1 MNEPRAN
8 TVEMSNLIQQSA
20 ETSLSNPTVTTAEI
34 DNVDVRIVDPRRPQQ
49 QQQQQSVPGR
59 PGNST
64 NQAQQ
69 QADDEDEDDEVV
81 LKYGAEHVVKL
92 FVPVTVC
99 LFFVICSLSFVKSYQ
114 ESGGATL

>member
-20 ETSLSNPTVTTAEI
+20 ETSLSNPAVTAAEI

-49 QQQQQSVPGR
+49 QQSVPRR
-59 PGNST
+59 PSNST